1 MPADVPDGDDAA
13 GERAVSVQTDV
24 SAGGASIWFLNSQRR
39 NSLHFALVYV
49 DLDFVNN
56 SLVFF
61 FLWQISKYRDL
72 LNNKNTPERDQ
83 ENNIES
89 RNGYSNMQVVL
100 PRFILLDK

>member
-61 FLWQISKYRDL
+61 SFDRSP
-72 LNNKNTPERDQ
+72 NTET
-83 ENNIES
+83 
-89 RNGYSNMQVVL
+89 
-100 PRFILLDK
+100 F